1 VITHGFVVDK
11 DTRKKVSKSEQ
22 GTYVKPMNAEHF
34 VGKYRRGHRA
44 ALGSS
49 VEFTNEVPFSEESFA
64 LLTDSYRQFRNLLRI
79 LLANL
84 HDFDPAKPA
93 TDGFTLVDRWML
105 SRLQD
110 VTITC
115 REAYAAYEFRKVYQT
130 LNQFCAVDLSSLY
143 VDITKDRLY
152 CDAPDSPRRRAT
164 QTVMHRVFES
174 LTRLLAPILV
184 FTADE
189 AWTFAGRSGSVHLET
204 FPEID
209 GSLHD
214 PELEK
219 RFEALLGLRGVI
231 AQAVEPARKEKLI
244 GNALEAAVTLEVG
257 DAELASALQADKEE
271 LEELFILS
279 DLTIVAGTETIA
291 RLVRTEQKKCS
302 RCWRHRLTV
311 GVHPEH
317 PELCDR
323 CAKVVT
329 AAA

>member
-1 VITHGFVVDK
+1 
-11 DTRKKVSKSEQ
+11 
-22 GTYVKPMNAEHF
+22 
-34 VGKYRRGHRA
+34 
-44 ALGSS
+44 
-49 VEFTNEVPFSEESFA
+49 
-64 LLTDSYRQFRNLLRI
+64 
-79 LLANL
+79 
-84 HDFDPAKPA
+84 
-93 TDGFTLVDRWML
+93 
-105 SRLQD
+105 
-110 VTITC
+110 
-115 REAYAAYEFRKVYQT
+115 
-130 LNQFCAVDLSSLY
+130 
-143 VDITKDRLY
+143 
-152 CDAPDSPRRRAT
+152 
-164 QTVMHRVFES
+164 
-174 LTRLLAPILV
+174 
-184 FTADE
+184 
-189 AWTFAGRSGSVHLET
+189 VHLET